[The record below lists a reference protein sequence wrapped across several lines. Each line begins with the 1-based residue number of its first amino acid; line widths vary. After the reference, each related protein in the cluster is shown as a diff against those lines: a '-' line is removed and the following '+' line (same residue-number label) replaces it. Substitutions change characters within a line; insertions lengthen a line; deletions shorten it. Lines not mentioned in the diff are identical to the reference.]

1 MEQILS
7 GILGGVGF
15 MAFYLALHASLP
27 VAGIAAAGAYGAGI
41 LIFSKRKKRAELDIS
56 ETGGLDKEG
65 VDQVIK
71 EGRQKVDRLKSLA
84 QATTAPESRKKV
96 EGLAILAQKIIDD
109 LKEQPGDIKRARQFL
124 NYYLDT
130 TIRILERYTEI
141 SGKNVQSAEAA
152 ASLQKVESMLD
163 SIHAVFEKQLAGLM
177 QDDILDLDTE
187 LTLLQNTLKME
198 GMTNEK

>member
-1 MEQILS
+1 M
-7 GILGGVGF
+7 V
-15 MAFYLALHASLP
+15 FYLALHASLP

-41 LIFSKRKKRAELDIS
+41 MIFSTKKKPAALDIS
-56 ETGGLDKEG
+56 ETSGLDKDG
-65 VDQVIK
+65 VDRVIR
-71 EGRQKVDRLKSLA
+71 EGQEKVDRLHKLA
-84 QATTAPESRKKV
+84 GATTGAESRKKV

-130 TIRILERYTEI
+130 TIRILERFTEI
-141 SGKNVQSAEAA
+141 SGKNVQSAEVA
-152 ASLQKVESMLD
+152 ASLEKVESMLD